1 MLLMIIEE
9 GVRNGG
15 RDIGGL
21 KLRTESEAS
30 WREVHFTSLPP
41 SLLSSISL
49 LKFHHNHAINT
60 HGTQAWT

>member
-15 RDIGGL
+15 RDIGGV

-30 WREVHFTSLPP
+30 WREVHFTSLSPC
-41 SLLSSISL
+41 LLSSISP
-49 LKFHHNHAINT
+49 LKFHHDHAINP
-60 HGTQAWT
+60 HRTQEWT